1 MVQLLL
7 LLNLI
12 IIFLVFLAVGM
23 LFNSVKRLSDR
34 LEELEAEI
42 LKISSKT
49 AEFKVTVEKL
59 ESRFEFLQNQVK
71 ILLTGLRKKGEGE

>member
-1 MVQLLL
+1 MVRLLL

-12 IIFLVFLAVGM
+12 LIFLVFLAVGM
-23 LFNSVKRLSDR
+23 LFNSVKRFSER
-34 LEELEAEI
+34 LEELEAEV

-59 ESRFEFLQNQVK
+59 ESKFEFLQNQVK